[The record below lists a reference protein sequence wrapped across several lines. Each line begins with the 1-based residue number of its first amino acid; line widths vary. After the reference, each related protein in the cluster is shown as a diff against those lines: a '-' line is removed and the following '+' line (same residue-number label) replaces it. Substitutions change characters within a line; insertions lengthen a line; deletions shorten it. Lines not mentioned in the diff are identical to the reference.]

1 MTPRQRRLQAERRRA
16 FASVAGATAL
26 LLIAAMALATPARGE
41 PPSGVNTSGPVAK
54 WFRSL
59 KALNGFPCCDEADCR
74 RTFVRMVDGG
84 GWEAWVGK
92 KQFGEDAP
100 DEWVRIPDEEVRTRG
115 NRPPGIVGAIA
126 CYYAGRLV
134 CADLD
139 AGM

>member
-1 MTPRQRRLQAERRRA
+1 MLGGALAAALTTMPSRA
-16 FASVAGATAL
+16 F
-26 LLIAAMALATPARGE
+26 GE
-41 PPSGVNTSGPVAK
+41 PPGGVATSGPVAA

-59 KALNGFPCCDEADCR
+59 RAVNGFPCCDEADCR
-74 RTFVRMVDGG
+74 RTFVRQVDGELG

-92 KQFGEDAP
+92 EQFGAHAP
-100 DEWVRIPDEEVRTRG
+100 DEWIRIPDEEVRTRG